1 MIYMPAGLTRIAFG
15 IVLIMLHDHGV
26 IAMMAEGV
34 LAKRHNGRQRTV
46 SGEPQ
51 KHPNHD

>member
-1 MIYMPAGLTRIAFG
+1 MIYMPAGLTR

-26 IAMMAEGV
+26 IVMMAEGV
-34 LAKRHNGRQRTV
+34 FAKRHNGRQGTV

-51 KHPNHD
+51 KHPNND